1 MDPLPI
7 TRLLRIGLRQFAA
20 GMLSVLTLGILNR
33 VMKVEMGLELSLVS
47 VIIAVHYFSAPLA
60 IPLGHRSDTRPLFGL
75 YRTPYILG
83 GAALT
88 IAATVAAPLSALLL
102 ETHGGA
108 LPYAALAALVF
119 LLLGAG
125 NYTAGTAY
133 ISLIADLTTQ
143 EERGRAIAVVW
154 SMMMVGILAG
164 VGLGVGVLNHY
175 TATNL
180 IALFSVMAA
189 LVGGLTV
196 ASIWRVERRCG
207 PQPSSEK
214 ITNREAWQAMA
225 SSRQTRLFFFFLFSG
240 ILFLFIQNT
249 VLEPF
254 GGDVFGMGVGETT
267 RFNAFQ
273 MVGVLGAMAIA
284 GRWLSPRLG
293 NKLTASLGLILASAS
308 FLALGFSSLTRLA
321 ILVPPSILIMGAG
334 MGLFNVGGLALMMGM
349 SVEGRTGMYMGAWT
363 LSQAIANGVASISG
377 GAIHDLTLSL
387 SGTEATA
394 YAAVFLTEAL
404 GVLITLIIL
413 GQLSLERFRQET
425 SPAATMWAEVG

>member
-1 MDPLPI
+1 LPI

-47 VIIAVHYFSAPLA
+47 VIIAIHYFSAPLA

-133 ISLIADLTTQ
+133 LSLIADLTTQ

-180 IALFSVMAA
+180 ITLFSAMAA

-196 ASIWRVERRCG
+196 ASVWRVERRCG
-207 PQPSSEK
+207 PEPSPEK
-214 ITNREAWQAMA
+214 ITNRESWQAMV

-254 GGDVFGMGVGETT
+254 GGDVFGMSVGETT

-273 MVGVLGAMAIA
+273 MVGVLGAMAVA

-308 FLALGFSSLTRLA
+308 FLALGFSSLTHLP

-349 SVEGRTGMYMGAWT
+349 SVKGRTGMYMGAWT

-404 GVLITLIIL
+404 GVLITLVIL

-425 SPAATMWAEVG
+425 SPAATIWAEVG

>member
-1 MDPLPI
+1 MPI
-7 TRLLRIGLRQFAA
+7 KRLLRIGLRQFAA

-47 VIIAVHYFSAPLA
+47 VIIGVHYFAAPLA
-60 IPLGHRSDTRPLFGL
+60 IPLGHRSDTKPLFGL
-75 YRTPYILG
+75 HRTPYILG
-83 GAALT
+83 GAVLT
-88 IAATVAAPLSALLL
+88 IAATLAAPLAALLL

-108 LPYAALAALVF
+108 LPYAVLAALIF

-133 ISLIADLTTQ
+133 LSLIADLTTQ

-164 VGLGVGVLNHY
+164 VGLGVSVLNHY
-175 TATNL
+175 TTTNL
-180 IALFSVMAA
+180 ITLFSVMAA
-189 LVGGLTV
+189 LLGGLTV
-196 ASIWRVERRCG
+196 ASVWRVEQRCG
-207 PQPSSEK
+207 PEPAPEK
-214 ITNREAWQAMA
+214 ITNREAWQAMV
-225 SSRQTRLFFFFLFSG
+225 SSHQTRLFFFFLFTG

-254 GGDVFGMGVGETT
+254 GGDVFGMSVGETT

-273 MVGVLGAMAIA
+273 MVGVLGAMAVA

-293 NKLTASLGLILASAS
+293 NKLTASIGLILASAS
-308 FLALGFSSLTRLA
+308 FMMLDISSLTHLA
-321 ILVPPSILIMGAG
+321 ILVSPAILIMGAG

-377 GAIHDLTLSL
+377 GVIHDLTLSL
-387 SGTEATA
+387 AGAEAIA

-404 GVLITLIIL
+404 GVLVTLTIL

-425 SPAATMWAEVG
+425 SPAATLWAEVG